1 MMMHVSRGGK
11 PTESAPIDPVA
22 LARAAARL
30 CPTSSALVEHA
41 FADGVAR
48 ASTAWPGV
56 GVELE
61 QYAEFVRERL
71 PAGDDVVHA
80 LERARAEDLWI
91 ACACTHGSASAVR
104 ALDDRFSA
112 MLHAA
117 VHSVVG
123 DGDLASEAVQVV
135 RARLLLAD
143 PPHPP
148 RIAGYLGRGD
158 LGAWL
163 RAAAVRQALD
173 LVRKRRP
180 DQPVDDSGLASATIE
195 DDPELVFLK
204 QTYRGQ
210 FRTAFDGAFAELDRR
225 QRMLLRMKYLDGAS
239 IDVIARLHQVHR
251 STAARW
257 VGEIREQL
265 MATTRERMKS
275 ALGLPAGEFES
286 VVRLIASQLD
296 LSLEAKL
303 RASDE

>member
-11 PTESAPIDPVA
+11 PIDVAA
-22 LARAAARL
+22 LAD
-30 CPTSSALVEHA
+30 C
-41 FADGVAR
+41 VAR
-48 ASTAWPGV
+48 ASAAWPGV
-56 GVELE
+56 VVELE
-61 QYAEFVRERL
+61 VFAAFVGERL
-71 PAGDDVVHA
+71 PADVDVADA
-80 LERARAEDLWI
+80 LSRARAEDLWI
-91 ACACTHGSASAVR
+91 ACACTHGSAPAVR
-104 ALDDRFSA
+104 ALDARFA
-112 MLHAA
+112 EMLHAT
-117 VHSVVG
+117 VQSVVG
-123 DGDLASEAVQVV
+123 DGDLATEAVQIV

-143 PPHPP
+143 PPNPP
-148 RIAGYLGRGD
+148 RIAGYLGRGE

-225 QRMLLRMKYLDGAS
+225 QRMLLRMKYLDNAS

-257 VGEIREQL
+257 VSEIREQL

-275 ALGLPAGEFES
+275 ALGLPISEFES